1 MDIEKREQEFWKK
14 ELELKAK
21 KREYEDAIRL
31 VKQKAIGEAGEMP
44 KEFSGQTY
52 F

>member
-1 MDIEKREQEFWKK
+1 MDIEKREKEFWKK

-44 KEFSGQTY
+44 A
-52 F
+52 